1 VPLQTKFKG
10 KAWVFGNDIDTDQIT
25 PGKYLAYITPE
36 ELGPHV
42 LEGADPE
49 FPKKVK
55 PGDLLVAGENFGS
68 GSSREH
74 APLAIKGA
82 GIPVVLAESFARIF
96 YRNAINIGLPALE
109 VPDAVD
115 DVQSG
120 DAIEVSIEA
129 GTIKNLRSGRSFQ
142 IKPYPPEILE
152 IIRAGGL
159 MNLIKQKQGVSAAA
173 R

>member
-1 VPLQTKFKG
+1 MAELIQG
-10 KAWVFGNDIDTDQIT
+10 KVYRYGRDINTDYIL
-25 PGKYLAYITPE
+25 PGRYLMLSTAQ
-36 ELGPHV
+36 ELGPHCF
-42 LEGADPE
+42 EDYDPS
-49 FPKKVK
+49 FLKTVQ
-55 PGDLLVAGENFGS
+55 PGDVIVGEENFGG

-74 APLAIKGA
+74 APVAIKTNGVA
-82 GIPVVLAESFARIF
+82 CIIAKSFARIF
-96 YRNAINIGLPALE
+96 YRNAINIGLPVLE

-115 DVQSG
+115 DFQAG
-120 DAIEVSIEA
+120 DRIEVSLED

-159 MNLIKQKQGVSAAA
+159 MNLIKQKQAVSAPA